1 MSFDT
6 IKGVPINNI
15 ITYIINGESFRE
27 ELNKY
32 KGTSLKSANKFL
44 QSNLQE
50 EEKEA
55 LYLMLNSTE
64 GWYRKT
70 HGMET
75 IKLKGISMLTGLSRE
90 IISNNEEDFNLLL
103 SLLNVMDNN
112 QEKILKSA
120 YIKQKLIT
128 IKIY

>member
-55 LYLMLNSTE
+55 LYLHL
-64 GWYRKT
+64 R
-70 HGMET
+70 
-75 IKLKGISMLTGLSRE
+75 
-90 IISNNEEDFNLLL
+90 
-103 SLLNVMDNN
+103 
-112 QEKILKSA
+112 
-120 YIKQKLIT
+120 QKLLILPVFMLQIVLLQT
-128 IKIY
+128 KN